1 MHFSFIFA
9 ITILGL
15 RPYQEP
21 FALRMEY
28 INEIVTIFVL
38 YTLMCFSDYVKDED
52 VKYTLGYVPGI
63 LIAAHIVLN
72 LFFILV
78 DTMRKIM
85 LKCKKL
91 AKYIRRKKR

>member
-1 MHFSFIFA
+1 M
-9 ITILGL
+9 
-15 RPYQEP
+15 
-21 FALRMEY
+21 RMEY
-28 INEIVTIFVL
+28 INEIVIIFVL

-52 VKYTLGYVPGI
+52 VKYNLGYVPGI

-72 LFFILV
+72 LFFILG

-91 AKYIRRKKR
+91 AKYIRRNKR